1 MRTKTVIA
9 GFKNSQKIRI
19 IVNRVPIFTTV
30 YDAAFNLFGDK
41 NINAACWVTME
52 KLATMRRVA
61 KLDKAPVPSGLVY
74 NYGSYNNEVQVQIDL
89 I

>member
-19 IVNRVPIFTTV
+19 VNRVPVYSTV
-30 YDAAFNLFGDK
+30 YDAAFNLFGDTT
-41 NINAACWVTME
+41 INAACWVTME
-52 KLATMRRVA
+52 KLATARRVA
-61 KLDKAPVPSGLVY
+61 KLIGKDIPTGITNS
-74 NYGSYNNEVQVQIDL
+74 YGNYNNEVQVQVDL